1 MADKI
6 VRSINGVRNIDKLSR
21 NITTEN
27 DLISTTDNE
36 VYVVTNEGYKKIT
49 WSELESD
56 IEHIETDVSQLLSD
70 TSNHKKEIN
79 TLKEKTDNNKSLIEG
94 IDLTGYAKKEDIP
107 DEVDLT
113 GYAKKEDIPDE
124 VDLSGYAKK
133 EDIPTNYNKKITST
147 GWLNIKAK
155 NGYEVSQIID
165 FEPSYSIVDY
175 GEFKEIFIR
184 FGFKNLMQSKN
195 VVAEIPSNLV
205 PYKIYSNG
213 TTTIAKVPPKIV
225 ITTDGNIEIYQYT
238 KDEYIEKDYVI
249 YQGSWIINKEDE

>member
-27 DLISTTDNE
+27 DLISTTDGE
-36 VYVVTNEGYKKIT
+36 VYVVTKKGYKKIT

-56 IEHIETDVSQLLSD
+56 IEHIETNVSQLLSD
-70 TSNHKKEIN
+70 TSNHTKDIN

-94 IDLTGYAKKEDIP
+94 IDLS
-107 DEVDLT
+107 

-155 NGYEVSQIID
+155 NGYEVSNTTD

-213 TTTIAKVPPKIV
+213 TSTIAKVPPKIV
-225 ITTDGNIEIYQYT
+225 ITTGGNIEIYQHI
-238 KDEYIEKDYVI
+238 KDEYIETDYVI

>member
-56 IEHIETDVSQLLSD
+56 IEHIETNVSQLLSD
-70 TSNHKKEIN
+70 TSNHTKDIN
-79 TLKEKTDNNKSLIEG
+79 TLKEKTDNNKSLIEA
-94 IDLTGYAKKEDIP
+94 I
-107 DEVDLT
+107 DLT

-133 EDIPTNYNKKITST
+133 EDVPTNYNKKITQTDWIELPLINNVQLSSRV
-147 GWLNIKAK
+147 GYKPSYKIINFGDVRKVLLRFGVINLK
-155 NGYEVSQIID
+155 NGSNYIAQLPTELIPYDIYGVGVS
-165 FEPSYSIVDY
+165 
-175 GEFKEIFIR
+175 
-184 FGFKNLMQSKN
+184 
-195 VVAEIPSNLV
+195 
-205 PYKIYSNG
+205 
-213 TTTIAKVPPKIV
+213 TIAKTTSKIN
-225 ITTDGNIEIYQYT
+225 IQKSNGNIGIFTNSSDDYKET
-238 KDEYIEKDYVI
+238 DYVI
-249 YQGSWIINKEDE
+249 HQGEWFL